1 MIDTVDAFLEQL
13 AARLDQGSRDYGNQS
28 MARSVAAIVD
38 EIRQELLDEV
48 GWTYVLWCIATRKA
62 WGPNP
67 EADLRARFLH
77 ELRHRIA
84 RNDRGTPDHIP
95 GSGITAAMNDL
106 QVLCMDMFE
115 HAQRVELRLKTLA
128 RTVEVSE
135 VVDHYRGRR
144 RGSRDPRSDD

>member
-1 MIDTVDAFLEQL
+1 MIDSIDAFLDQL
-13 AARLDQGSRDYGNQS
+13 AARLEQGSRDYSNQS
-28 MARSVAAIVD
+28 MARPVAAIVD

-62 WGPNP
+62 WGPTP
-67 EADLRARFLH
+67 EETLRARFIH

-84 RNDRGTPDHIP
+84 RNDRGVPDHIP

-115 HAQRVELRLKTLA
+115 HAQRVGIRLKTLA
-128 RTVEVSE
+128 RTIEVAQ
-135 VVDHYRGRR
+135 VVDQYRGRR
-144 RGSRDPRSDD
+144 GSSRDPRSDD